1 MRSCRLI
8 LTTALLLFTGF
19 AHAEAPALRIAVLK
33 FGTVNWLMDTIS
45 RHGLDS
51 KEGYKLE
58 VVGLAGKAATTIAFQ
73 SGDADLMVTDW
84 VWALRQREKGVDLGF
99 SPYSVALGA
108 LMTRGD
114 VDGLCDLRGRK
125 VGIVGGEFDKS
136 WLVLQA
142 LARKDCGFE
151 LAAET
156 EALFGAPP
164 LMSKQLQISE
174 VDAVSTFWHWAA
186 KMEAAGNTRL
196 LGVTDALAAL
206 GIEPAP
212 SLIGF
217 VWNRTRGNAKAVAAF
232 LRSVRAAQTLL
243 ADDDAEWEVLRP
255 RMKPKDDKAFI
266 TLRDHF
272 RAGIPGEWGEAD
284 LKSAGLLHQLLI
296 DNAPPAFKEQAGV
309 FDESLFAAPAVD
321 GG

>member
-1 MRSCRLI
+1 MHALRAMLSI
-8 LTTALLLFTGF
+8 ALLFLAGF
-19 AHAEAPALRIAVLK
+19 AHAEAPTLRIAVLK
-33 FGTVNWLMDTIS
+33 FGTVNWLMDTIA
-45 RHGLDS
+45 RHGLDD
-51 KEGYKLE
+51 KEGYSLE
-58 VVGLAGKAATTIAFQ
+58 VVGLAGKPATTIAFQ

-99 SPYSVALGA
+99 APYSVALGA

-114 VDGLCDLRGRK
+114 VDGLCGLKGRR

-151 LAAET
+151 LAEET

-164 LMSKQLQISE
+164 LMSKQLQTEE

-196 LGVTDALAAL
+196 VGVTDALAAL
-206 GIEPAP
+206 GITPAP

-217 VWNRTRGNAKAVAAF
+217 VWDRARGGAETVAAF
-232 LRSVRAAQTLL
+232 LRSVRAAQVIL
-243 ADDDAEWEVLRP
+243 AEDDSEWEVLRP
-255 RMKPKDDKAFI
+255 RMKPKDDKAFV

-272 RAGIPGEWGEAD
+272 RAGIPGPWGAAD
-284 LKSAGLLHQLLI
+284 TKAAGLLHRLLI
-296 DNAPPAFKEQAGV
+296 DNAPPAFREQAGV
-309 FDESLFAAPAVD
+309 FDDALFAAP
-321 GG
+321 